1 MLAAVRLDFDPTTT
15 VLGTAVRLDMLALAG
30 VVFLVLVIAALRAGR
45 PGAAASVD
53 GAEAARR
60 LRRDDLILIAF
71 GAVPGAVIG
80 GRLGY
85 GLIHLDY
92 YRTDLRALFD
102 PGRGGMELT
111 LAVLLGSL
119 TAISV
124 ARLLAAPVGRWLSVA
139 AFPLLVALGLG
150 KLTMVLGGA
159 GQGLYSDASY
169 ATLYVRPGPWGSA
182 NADLAALPSQALEG
196 TLVLAVL
203 VAVLVVPFLLRL
215 RFPKRRIIVRP
226 ALAPR
231 RDWAM
236 LTGGRRFL
244 TVLGLWAVVRFVAV
258 FTWRDAH
265 VLGPLAAEQMVL
277 IAVMVLAFGG
287 SVFVAGWR
295 RTRIVVPA
303 WRIARRER
311 LVRAAESK
319 AATAAEAAELTR
331 LAAEAKAAAEVKEA
345 EQAHVTAEEAR
356 LATEAKAAEEARAA
370 EATAT
375 EEARPAAEAQAA
387 EAVAAEAYEAEEA
400 EKVVQ
405 TKGDL
410 LAAVAEAEGVPAE
423 GDARWLATPGS

>member
-1 MLAAVRLDFDPTTT
+1 MTAAIRLDFDPSTSVFGLSIRVET
-15 VLGTAVRLDMLALAG
+15 LALAG
-30 VVFLVLVIAALRAGR
+30 VILLVLVITALLAGR
-45 PGAAASVD
+45 SGAAAGVD

-92 YRTDLRALFD
+92 YQTDLRALFD
-102 PGRGGMELT
+102 PSRGGMELT

-124 ARLLAAPVGRWLSVA
+124 ARLLAAPIGRWLSVA
-139 AFPLLVALGLG
+139 AVPLLVGLGLG

-169 ATLYVRPGPWGSA
+169 ATLYVRPGPWGSV
-182 NADLAALPSQALEG
+182 NADLAAVPSQALEG

-203 VAVLVVPFLLRL
+203 AAVLVVPFLVRL
-215 RFPKRRIIVRP
+215 SLTRRRVIARP

-244 TVLGLWAVVRFVAV
+244 TLLGLWAVARFVAV

-265 VLGPLAAEQMVL
+265 VFGSLAAEQLILIGVL
-277 IAVMVLAFGG
+277 ALAFGG
-287 SVFVAGWR
+287 PLVVAGWR
-295 RTRIVVPA
+295 RARVGVRA
-303 WRIARRER
+303 LRASRRER
-311 LVRAAESK
+311 R
-319 AATAAEAAELTR
+319 AEAAE
-331 LAAEAKAAAEVKEA
+331 
-345 EQAHVTAEEAR
+345 
-356 LATEAKAAEEARAA
+356 
-370 EATAT
+370 
-375 EEARPAAEAQAA
+375 
-387 EAVAAEAYEAEEA
+387 
-400 EKVVQ
+400 
-405 TKGDL
+405 
-410 LAAVAEAEGVPAE
+410 
-423 GDARWLATPGS
+423 

>member
-1 MLAAVRLDFDPTTT
+1 MPAAVRLDFDPSTT

-30 VVFLVLVIAALRAGR
+30 VIFLVLVITALRAGR
-45 PGAAASVD
+45 SDAAASTD
-53 GAEAARR
+53 GAEPARR

-92 YRTDLRALFD
+92 YRTDLSTLFD

-124 ARLLAAPVGRWLSVA
+124 ARLLAAPIGRWLSVA
-139 AFPLLVALGLG
+139 AVPLLVGLGLG

-169 ATLYVRPGPWGSA
+169 ATYYARPGPWGSA
-182 NADLAALPSQALEG
+182 NADLAAVPSQALEG
-196 TLVLAVL
+196 VLVLAIVG
-203 VAVLVVPFLLRL
+203 AVLVVPFLLRL
-215 RFPKRRIIVRP
+215 RFPERRITVRP

-244 TVLGLWAVVRFVAV
+244 TVLGLWAAARLVAV
-258 FTWRDAH
+258 FTWRDGH
-265 VLGPLAAEQMVL
+265 VLGPLAAEQMIL
-277 IAVMVLAFGG
+277 IAVLVLAFGG
-287 SVFVAGWR
+287 PLVVPGWR
-295 RTRIVVPA
+295 RARVGVPA

-345 EQAHVTAEEAR
+345 EQAHVTAEEVR
-356 LATEAKAAEEARAA
+356 LATEAKAAEEARAP

-375 EEARPAAEAQAA
+375 EEARLATEAKAAEVA
-387 EAVAAEAYEAEEA
+387 AAEAYEAEEA

-405 TKGDL
+405 TK
-410 LAAVAEAEGVPAE
+410 AIYSQP
-423 GDARWLATPGS
+423 

>member
-1 MLAAVRLDFDPTTT
+1 MPAAVRLDFDPSTT
-15 VLGTAVRLDMLALAG
+15 VLGTAVRLDILALAG
-30 VVFLVLVIAALRAGR
+30 VIFLVLIITALRAGR
-45 PGAAASVD
+45 SGAAASMH

-85 GLIHLDY
+85 VLIHLDY
-92 YRTDLRALFD
+92 YRTDLSALFD

-124 ARLLAAPVGRWLSVA
+124 ARLLAAPIGYWLSVA
-139 AFPLLVALGLG
+139 AVPLLVGLGLG

-182 NADLAALPSQALEG
+182 NADLAAVPSQALEG
-196 TLVLAVL
+196 ALVLAVL

-215 RFPKRRIIVRP
+215 RFPDRWIIVRP

-244 TVLGLWAVVRFVAV
+244 TVLGLWAVARFVAV

-265 VLGPLAAEQMVL
+265 VLGPLAAEQMLL
-277 IAVMVLAFGG
+277 IAVIVLAFGG
-287 SVFVAGWR
+287 PLVVTAR
-295 RTRIVVPA
+295 RPARVRVLA
-303 WRIARRER
+303 WRVARRER
-311 LVRAAESK
+311 RARAAGT
-319 AATAAEAAELTR
+319 ATVAAEARVA
-331 LAAEAKAAAEVKEA
+331 
-345 EQAHVTAEEAR
+345 
-356 LATEAKAAEEARAA
+356 EAKAAEEAP
-370 EATAT
+370 E
-375 EEARPAAEAQAA
+375 
-387 EAVAAEAYEAEEA
+387 VEEA
-400 EKVVQ
+400 EKADQ
-405 TKGDL
+405 AKGATDAR
-410 LAAVAEAEGVPAE
+410 AAQEAAGAAEAPKPEVEPTE
-423 GDARWLATPGS
+423 STKATPRRRRSAIDTHS

>member
-1 MLAAVRLDFDPTTT
+1 MLAAVRLDFDPTTR

-30 VVFLVLVIAALRAGR
+30 VIFLVLVITALRAGR
-45 PGAAASVD
+45 SGAAGSID

-92 YRTDLRALFD
+92 YRTDLNALFD

-111 LAVLLGSL
+111 LALLLGSL

-124 ARLLAAPVGRWLSVA
+124 ARLLAAPIGRWLGVA
-139 AFPLLVALGLG
+139 AVPLLVALGLG

-182 NADLAALPSQALEG
+182 NADLAAVPSQALEG
-196 TLVLAVL
+196 TLVLAVV

-215 RFPKRRIIVRP
+215 RFPERRIIVRP

-231 RDWAM
+231 RHWAM

-244 TVLGLWAVVRFVAV
+244 TVLGLWAVARFVAV

-265 VLGPLAAEQMVL
+265 VLGPLAAEQIIL
-277 IAVMVLAFGG
+277 IAVLVLAFVGPL
-287 SVFVAGWR
+287 VVTAR
-295 RTRIVVPA
+295 RPARVRVLA
-303 WRIARRER
+303 WRAALRGRRA
-311 LVRAAESK
+311 RAAQI
-319 AATAAEAAELTR
+319 ATVAAEARIE
-331 LAAEAKAAAEVKEA
+331 AEARVA
-345 EQAHVTAEEAR
+345 
-356 LATEAKAAEEARAA
+356 EAKAAEEAP
-370 EATAT
+370 E
-375 EEARPAAEAQAA
+375 
-387 EAVAAEAYEAEEA
+387 VEEA
-400 EKVVQ
+400 EKADQ
-405 TKGDL
+405 AKGATDAR
-410 LAAVAEAEGVPAE
+410 AAQEAAGAAEAPKPEVEPTE
-423 GDARWLATPGS
+423 PTKATRRRRRSAIDTHS

>member
-1 MLAAVRLDFDPTTT
+1 
-15 VLGTAVRLDMLALAG
+15 MLALAG
-30 VVFLVLVIAALRAGR
+30 VIFLVLVITGLRAGR
-45 PGAAASVD
+45 AGAAASID

-92 YRTDLRALFD
+92 YRTDLNALFD

-111 LAVLLGSL
+111 LALLLGSL

-124 ARLLAAPVGRWLSVA
+124 ARLLAAPIGRWLGVA
-139 AFPLLVALGLG
+139 AVPLLVALGLG

-182 NADLAALPSQALEG
+182 NADIAAVPAQALEG
-196 TLVLAVL
+196 SLVLAVL

-215 RFPKRRIIVRP
+215 RFLERSVIVRP
-226 ALAPR
+226 TLAPR

-244 TVLGLWAVVRFVAV
+244 TVLGLWAVARFAAV

-265 VLGPLAAEQMVL
+265 VLGPLAAEQIVL

-287 SVFVAGWR
+287 PVFVAGR
-295 RTRIVVPA
+295 RQASVVVPA
-303 WRIARRER
+303 WLAMRRER
-311 LVRAAESK
+311 RARAAGIARSE
-319 AATAAEAAELTR
+319 AAAEPEAEAAE
-331 LAAEAKAAAEVKEA
+331 EAPEV
-345 EQAHVTAEEAR
+345 
-356 LATEAKAAEEARAA
+356 
-370 EATAT
+370 
-375 EEARPAAEAQAA
+375 
-387 EAVAAEAYEAEEA
+387 EEA
-400 EKVVQ
+400 EKADQ
-405 TKGDL
+405 AKGATDAR
-410 LAAVAEAEGVPAE
+410 AAQEAAGAAEAPKPETEPTKSTK
-423 GDARWLATPGS
+423 ATRRRRRSATDTHS